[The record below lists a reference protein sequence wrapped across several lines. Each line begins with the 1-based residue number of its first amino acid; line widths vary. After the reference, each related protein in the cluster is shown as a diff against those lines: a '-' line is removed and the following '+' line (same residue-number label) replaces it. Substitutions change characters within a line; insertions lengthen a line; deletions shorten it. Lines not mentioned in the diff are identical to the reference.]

1 VRTGAQT
8 TTCVFQ
14 AFACECEFAVR
25 NHLDIDITYEVDG
38 STVVDGAGGLSP
50 FCVQDDTLRIRLAQ
64 NGGYFTEATFDRGVS
79 IEP

>member
-1 VRTGAQT
+1 MVCRGE
-8 TTCVFQ
+8 VP
-14 AFACECEFAVR
+14 CECEFAVR

-38 STVVDGAGGLSP
+38 SSVVDGAGGVSP

-64 NGGYFTEATFDRGVS
+64 NGGYFTEATFDRGAS